1 MIRLRAVIPNADGF
15 LKPGMFG
22 QARLAGSGSYEAML
36 VPDAAVATDQARR
49 IVYVVATDGSVAPRP
64 VQLGPLVDGLRVIR
78 SGLQRTD
85 RVIINGV
92 QRIQQPGM
100 KVTATNGQIR
110 PVARAR
116 TAPVTTIAPASSA
129 TFANSL
135 SSGD

>member
-1 MIRLRAVIPNADGF
+1 
-15 LKPGMFG
+15 
-22 QARLAGSGSYEAML
+22 
-36 VPDAAVATDQARR
+36 
-49 IVYVVATDGSVAPRP
+49 

-78 SGLQRTD
+78 SGLARTD

-92 QRIQQPGM
+92 QRIQAPGM
-100 KVTATNGQIR
+100 KVRAANGQIR
-110 PVARAR
+110 PVARPQ